1 MPDRKPT
8 LEDLLSLK
16 KCERPTAE
24 EWAQFDELLKSKM
37 MRRLVRKPRAAGG
50 RFAAGAL
57 APVCAVALAAALFMP
72 SLFRSD
78 TAGSP
83 IFRDPGISGAV
94 SKTPL
99 PSVGYSFSSNEMMP
113 SLKSSETP
121 VIAPMNAGDDA
132 SVRYISNSFPT
143 SAGAIF

>member
-72 SLFRSD
+72 CLLYTSD
-78 TAGSP
+78 A
-83 IFRDPGISGAV
+83 A
-94 SKTPL
+94 
-99 PSVGYSFSSNEMMP
+99 
-113 SLKSSETP
+113 
-121 VIAPMNAGDDA
+121 DD
-132 SVRYISNSFPT
+132 
-143 SAGAIF
+143 